1 MAAIIPKTKDQ
12 QPQCERGKGPNM
24 RQWTQEERY
33 RVLHSPDDISELF
46 ERNSK
51 SVYRQTYHVQP
62 VTGLSSDPNGFTC
75 HKGTWHLF
83 YQWCPWGAV
92 HGLKY

>member
-1 MAAIIPKTKDQ
+1 
-12 QPQCERGKGPNM
+12 M
-24 RQWTQEERY
+24 REWTQEERY
-33 RVLHSPDDISELF
+33 RVLESPEDVRELY
-46 ERNSK
+46 ERISK

-92 HGLKY
+92 HGLKYWYHVTSPDLVHWSGLKAGHLL